1 VADGHLD
8 GLNPERFHAQGADR
22 DPLDGDAVN
31 LTLGNDVALCFV
43 LMFARTAAVI
53 MAIPQ
58 VLGVSVP
65 VRLRMLLATLLA
77 VALMPHA
84 TISMPSSGGIL
95 AIAILL
101 LREIAIGIALAF
113 MTVVVIG
120 AVSVAGDLLGSTME
134 IHSGAILRGSVEI
147 PNPLADSLGT
157 LAGLIFFVGG
167 FHRALII
174 GLARSVSALPLGEIA
189 LPRVGML
196 ISMGGRLFVL
206 ALGLALP
213 LMVPLFILALAQGT
227 IARLAPQINVLMAAP
242 AAILLAGLMLLSF
255 DSLGLSWGITR
266 AWESVTV
273 QALGWMHG

>member
-1 VADGHLD
+1 M
-8 GLNPERFHAQGADR
+8 
-22 DPLDGDAVN
+22 DGDAVN

-43 LMFARTAAVI
+43 LMFARTAAV
-53 MAIPQ
+53 MMTIPQ

-65 VRLRMLLATLLA
+65 VRLRMLLSALLA
-77 VALMPHA
+77 ASLMPRA
-84 TISMPSSGGIL
+84 TIAMPPSGGIL

-101 LREIAIGIALAF
+101 IREIAIGIALAF

-120 AVSVAGDLLGSTME
+120 AVTVAGDLLGSTME
-134 IHSGAILRGSVEI
+134 IHSGAILRGSVQI
-147 PNPLADSLGT
+147 PNTLADSLGT

-189 LPRVGML
+189 LPRAGLL

-227 IARLAPQINVLMAAP
+227 IARLAPQINVLVAAP
-242 AAILLAGLMLLSF
+242 AAILLAGLILLSF
-255 DSLGLSWGITR
+255 DSVGLSWGITR
-266 AWESVTV
+266 AWESVTA